1 MMRTKT
7 ILAALLIAAT
17 PIPAAAAPA
26 PAANVEAAVASPKR
40 SADNVKLDA
49 SRKPAEILRWAGLR
63 QGMRAIDLFGG
74 NLYWAEII
82 APAVGPNGRVTVW
95 EPTQFTDDKARGA
108 FAKFAAEAGNADLLV
123 SPMEAPDLPAR
134 AFDFAMINLNYHD
147 VYWESAKD
155 KIPRMDPAAWLKR
168 LNAAMKR
175 GGTVVVIDHVAKSGA
190 PRETVEK
197 YHRIDPAVV
206 RADFRKAGFVLT
218 GTSKLLDNPSDD
230 YAIGVFDP
238 KVRGKTDRFVFKFR
252 KVR

>member
-1 MMRTKT
+1 MRLHI
-7 ILAALLIAAT
+7 ILCSALLASAAV
-17 PIPAAAAPA
+17 AAPPA
-26 PAANVEAAVASPKR
+26 PTRVANVEAAVALPTR
-40 SADNVKLDA
+40 TADNVKLDA
-49 SRKPAEILRWAGLR
+49 SRKPAAVLRWAGLR

-74 NLYWAEII
+74 NLYWAEIMS
-82 APAVGPNGRVTVW
+82 PAVGPTGHVTVW
-95 EPTQFTDDKARGA
+95 EPTQFIDDKGRAA
-108 FAKFAAEAGNADLLV
+108 FAKFAAAAGNVDLRT
-123 SPMEAPDLPAR
+123 SPMEAPDLPAN

-147 VYWESAKD
+147 VYWESAKF
-155 KIPRMDPAAWLKR
+155 KIPRMEPAPWLRK

-218 GTSKLLDNPSDD
+218 GTSNLLANPKDD
-230 YAIGVFDP
+230 YAIGVFDE
-238 KVRGKTDRFVFKFR
+238 KVRGKTDRFVYKFR